1 MARDERR
8 KEFESKLDAS
18 LSRAVPGYQSLVS
31 ARRLSGGASQETY
44 RLEIRTAHGARTLAM
59 RRAAGG
65 IDTSGAIPGPGLTT
79 EAELFRIARSA
90 GVPEPEVHHVFS
102 AEEGLG
108 PGFVMEWLDG
118 ETVGARIL
126 RDPALEQIRPRLAF
140 QCGEILA
147 RIHGIDTAAA
157 GLSGKLKTVST
168 EQYVKQVWDGYRAFG
183 ADMPM
188 IDYTARWLLD
198 HLPPESEPR
207 LVHNDFRNGNL
218 MVTPQGIVA
227 VLDWELAHLGD
238 PVRDLGWICTR
249 SWRFGRH
256 ELAVGGFGRLEEL
269 LDGYESVSG
278 RRVDTEHVRF
288 WEVFGSFW
296 WASMSLTMAVVWRDG
311 PDRTVERP
319 AVARRSSECQ
329 VDCVN
334 LIIPGPVE
342 LLDEEKVPSSVS
354 MPRVDEL
361 LVSVRE
367 FLREDAR
374 KALEGRNAFM
384 ALVAS
389 NSLDIVH
396 RELTLGPAHLRAEHE
411 RLKALFESE
420 EALEDLRSRLSK
432 GLREG
437 TIELESPGLA
447 EHLRSTAANQ
457 LAIDQPRYAGLAVAL
472 AAGEVSQAGTTQTHD
487 TQTHDREENR

>member
-1 MARDERR
+1 MTTTTISSIAT
-8 KEFESKLDAS
+8 
-18 LSRAVPGYQSLVS
+18 RAN
-31 ARRLSGGASQETY
+31 RET
-44 RLEIRTAHGARTLAM
+44 RELTLALAM
-59 RRAAGG
+59 
-65 IDTSGAIPGPGLTT
+65 
-79 EAELFRIARSA
+79 SA
-90 GVPEPEVHHVFS
+90 GVTS
-102 AEEGLG
+102 AIIGMGIVAHIRPYASPLACWGL
-108 PGFVMEWLDG
+108 
-118 ETVGARIL
+118 VGAGIL
-126 RDPALEQIRPRLAF
+126 GTHLA
-140 QCGEILA
+140 A
-147 RIHGIDTAAA
+147 RNVAWGWLLLVSLQPMWIAYA
-157 GLSGKLKTVST
+157 VST

-296 WASMSLTMAVVWRDG
+296 WASMSLTMAVVWREG

-329 VDCVN
+329 VDSAN

-342 LLDEEKVPSSVS
+342 LLDEEKVHSSVS

-367 FLREDAR
+367 FLRQDAR

-411 RLKALFESE
+411 RLKAFFGSE
-420 EALEDLRSRLSK
+420 EALEELRARLTQ

-437 TIELESPGLA
+437 VIALESPGLA
-447 EHLRSTAANQ
+447 EHLRTTAANQ

-472 AAGEVSQAGTTQTHD
+472 AVGEVSQAGTTQTHD
-487 TQTHDREENR
+487 TQTHDREENS